1 MAFKGTPD
9 TSDLRGSPSLN
20 ILKIMKKRGIKNIRV
35 HDYLV
40 SQHELTQIGDTYE
53 SIDDFLE
60 NLDILVILT
69 NNRRYKTLTSKYL
82 ESKLSKSSI
91 ILDIWGVLDLGSENS
106 IQITTLGNMFL
117 KLDKF

>member
-1 MAFKGTPD
+1 M
-9 TSDLRGSPSLN
+9 RGSPSLN
-20 ILKIMKKRGIKNIRV
+20 ILENYEKARFKNIRV

-40 SQHELTQIGDTYE
+40 SKDELTQIGDSYE
-53 SIDDFLE
+53 SMDDFLKD
-60 NLDILVILT
+60 LDILVILT
-69 NNRRYKTLTSKYL
+69 NNRRYKTLTNKYL

-117 KLDKF
+117 GLDKFS